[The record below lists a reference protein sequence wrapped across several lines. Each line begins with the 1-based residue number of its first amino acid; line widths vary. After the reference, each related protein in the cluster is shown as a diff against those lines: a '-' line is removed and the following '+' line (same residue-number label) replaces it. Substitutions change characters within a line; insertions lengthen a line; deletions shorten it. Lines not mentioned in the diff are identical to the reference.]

1 MERGPETSGLTPTF
15 WGGKDGCVPLGSS
28 RCSSRSAG
36 LKSRVRGH
44 QQQEVVGPI
53 PRDEGGGGGRDGAQ
67 RTARQCAVQRGSVA
81 SLQGLPKEQEPSCRR
96 PGTTSSHEREVMWI
110 PATQR
115 TSRSVILGQ
124 GSRDSSEKTMVNK
137 RCLSVSTVP
146 LSVPIYGR
154 RRKPSGRRSQA
165 PLSKAGAGRE
175 EWMNTNLDM
184 KLKISVRMDSIQ
196 LKATVEDVV
205 ME

>member
-1 MERGPETSGLTPTF
+1 MEGVWKRWSLEDRQAVYCA
-15 WGGKDGCVPLGSS
+15 GG
-28 RCSSRSAG
+28 
-36 LKSRVRGH
+36 
-44 QQQEVVGPI
+44 
-53 PRDEGGGGGRDGAQ
+53 
-67 RTARQCAVQRGSVA
+67 QRGI
-81 SLQGLPKEQEPSCRR
+81 LPGPPKEQEPERRR
-96 PGTTSSHEREVMWI
+96 PGTTSSHEREAMWI
-110 PATQR
+110 PTTQR
-115 TSRSVILGQ
+115 TSWSVILGQ
-124 GSRDSSEKTMVNK
+124 GSRDSSEKTTVHK
-137 RCLSVSTVP
+137 RCLSVSTIP
-146 LSVPIYGR
+146 LSLPIYGR